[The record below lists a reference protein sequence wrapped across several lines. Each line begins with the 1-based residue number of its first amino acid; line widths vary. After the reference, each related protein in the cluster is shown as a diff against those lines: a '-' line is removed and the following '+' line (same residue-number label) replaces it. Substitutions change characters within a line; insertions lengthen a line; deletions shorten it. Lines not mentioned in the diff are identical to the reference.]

1 MVLAIG
7 SSVRYAMERQNNMNE
22 ILEAVFGWCIAMTA
36 VWLSWKIVTALICRP
51 PLNLP
56 PPSEDAKRGTGNW

>member
-1 MVLAIG
+1 MEQIG
-7 SSVRYAMERQNNMNE
+7 NMNE
-22 ILEAVFGWCIAMTA
+22 ILEAAFGWCIAMTA

-51 PLNLP
+51 PPNLP